1 MKREVS
7 YLIIKD
13 DFGREALQLWIP
25 FNFYINSTNF
35 TALRNDRV
43 TVLWHQLRG
52 LENEFLKYIDYES
65 ARRTVKIP
73 VYFTTCFTVS
83 QEHTAIRLTGRV
95 KPFTEA
101 TINKLLKE
109 WTQNPGTAWSGA
121 IEKDFYKTVPD
132 FMLPGFSN
140 RVSFRG
146 TLDIDLDEIGFWE
159 VIGTEVGAK
168 PMETLED
175 RRRLFSSFG
184 TPVDIYIVRLVRA
197 CLEYEKRT
205 SL

>member
-52 LENEFLKYIDYES
+52 LEDEFLKFIDYES

-73 VYFTTCFTVS
+73 VYFTMCFTVH
-83 QEHTAIRLTGRV
+83 QERTAIRLEGRV

-101 TINKLLKE
+101 TFNRLLKE
-109 WTQNPGTAWSGA
+109 WTLNPSTPWSGA
-121 IEKDFYKTVPD
+121 IEKDFNKTVPD
-132 FMLPGFSN
+132 YMLPGFSN
-140 RVSFRG
+140 RVSFMG
-146 TLDIDLDEIGFWE
+146 TLDIDLDKIGFWE
-159 VIGTEVGAK
+159 VIGTEVVEK
-168 PMETLED
+168 SPESLE
-175 RRRLFSSFG
+175 RKRLFSSFG

-197 CLEYEKRT
+197 CLDYEEKS